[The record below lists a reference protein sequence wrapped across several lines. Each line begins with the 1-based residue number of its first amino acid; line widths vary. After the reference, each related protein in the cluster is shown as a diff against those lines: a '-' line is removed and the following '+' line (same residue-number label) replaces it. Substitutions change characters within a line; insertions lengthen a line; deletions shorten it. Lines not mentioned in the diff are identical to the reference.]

1 MKEEKTKKKIKC
13 GSKAAPE
20 TRLLHKRQIRCAV
33 YTRKSTEEG
42 LEQDFNSLDAQREA
56 CEAYIKSQQHEG
68 WVLIDK
74 YYDDGGFSGGTLE
87 RPGVKEL
94 FKDIEAGEVDI
105 VVVYKVDRLTRSLM
119 DFAKIVDLFD
129 SHNASFVS
137 ITQHFNTTTSMG
149 RLTLNILLSFAQFER
164 EVTGERIRDKIAA
177 SKKKGMW
184 MGGRV
189 PLGYEIADKKLVI
202 EKDFSSVIK
211 IIFERY
217 LELKSVHKLKT
228 YLDESNIRS
237 KSGKVFSKGNLYKIL
252 SNKIY
257 IGLITHKNN
266 TYNGEHKQIID
277 FETFEK
283 VQKLLLENRVD
294 KNCGLKSSSNSL
306 LAGKIYDD
314 KNNRMS
320 PSHSNTR
327 KRKYRYY
334 VSLAVTK
341 LKKGQEGSV
350 SKIPAGEIEKFVVE
364 EIKNFLLNTKKV
376 QKLIKDLN
384 VINQNDIINTIA
396 EITDFSNPKLIRA
409 ILEKVVISKEW
420 IEITLSQSQL
430 IETFKNLAH
439 DLEPPIETKEPCEDT
454 ITIKKDVRIST
465 TSQIGCNTL
474 IIPTG
479 SNIVP
484 MPNQHLIKVIVK
496 SRYWN
501 ELLLSGE
508 AKTSNDIQK
517 LEGLNDN
524 SYLKQVLNLRFLAPE
539 ITEAILN
546 GTQPR
551 DLTMAKLF
559 SLKTIDWQEQKK
571 ILEMCL

>member
-1 MKEEKTKKKIKC
+1 MIKTAVK
-13 GSKAAPE
+13 
-20 TRLLHKRQIRCAV
+20 TIRCAI
-33 YTRKSTEEG
+33 YARKSTEEG

-68 WVLIDK
+68 WVLVEK
-74 YYDDGGFSGGTLE
+74 QYNDGGFSGGTLE
-87 RPGVKEL
+87 RPAVKEL
-94 FKDIEAGEVDI
+94 FNDIEAGEVDI

-119 DFAKIVDLFD
+119 DFSKIVELFD
-129 SHNASFVS
+129 KQNASFVS

-164 EVTGERIRDKIAA
+164 EVTGERIRDKVAA

-184 MGGRV
+184 MGGCV
-189 PLGYEIADKKLVI
+189 PLGYEIVDKKLLI
-202 EKDFSSVIK
+202 EKNFASVIK
-211 IIFERY
+211 IIYEKY
-217 LELKSVHKLKT
+217 LELRSVCKLKT
-228 YLDESNIRS
+228 YLDESNLRS
-237 KSGKVFSKGNLYKIL
+237 RSDKVFSKGNLYNIL

-257 IGLITHKNN
+257 IGLIKHKTN
-266 TYNGEHKQIID
+266 TYNGEHKPIID

-294 KNCGLKSSSNSL
+294 KNCGLKSSSNLL

-334 VSLAVTK
+334 VSLALTK

-350 SKIPAGEIEKFVVE
+350 SKISAGEIEKFVVE

-376 QKLIKDLN
+376 QNVIKDCN
-384 VINQNDIINTIA
+384 VINQNEIIKAIGQ
-396 EITDFSNPKLIRA
+396 IKDFSNPKLIRA
-409 ILEKVVISKEW
+409 VLEKVVISKER

-430 IETFKNLAH
+430 IETLKNLANG
-439 DLEPPIETKEPCEDT
+439 LEAPIETKEPSKNP
-454 ITIKKDVRIST
+454 IVIKRDIRISS
-465 TSQIGCNTL
+465 TSQAGCNTL

-479 SNIVP
+479 SNTLS

-496 SRYWN
+496 SHYWN
-501 ELLLSGE
+501 ELLLTGE

-524 SYLKQVLNLRFLAPE
+524 SYLKQVLNLKFLAPE

-546 GTQPR
+546 GTQAR

-559 SLKTIDWQEQKK
+559 NLKTLDWHEQKRILK
-571 ILEMCL
+571 IC

>member
-1 MKEEKTKKKIKC
+1 MKEEKTKK
-13 GSKAAPE
+13 
-20 TRLLHKRQIRCAV
+20 TIRCAI

-68 WVLIDK
+68 WVLIEK
-74 YYDDGGFSGGTLE
+74 QYNDGGFSGGTLE
-87 RPGVKEL
+87 RPAVKEL

-119 DFAKIVDLFD
+119 DFSKIVELFD
-129 SHNASFVS
+129 NNEASFVS
-137 ITQHFNTTTSMG
+137 ITQSFNTTTSMG

-164 EVTGERIRDKIAA
+164 EVTGERIRDKVAA

-184 MGGRV
+184 MGGCV
-189 PLGYEIADKKLVI
+189 PLGYEIADKKLII
-202 EKDFSSVIK
+202 EKHFASVIK
-211 IIFERY
+211 IIYEKY
-217 LELKSVHKLKT
+217 LEFKSVHKLKT

-237 KSGKVFSKGNLYKIL
+237 RSGKVFSKGNLYNIL
-252 SNKIY
+252 SNKVY
-257 IGLITHKNN
+257 IGLVKHKNN
-266 TYNGEHKQIID
+266 TYNGEHKPIIE
-277 FETFEK
+277 FETFDK
-283 VQKLLLENRVD
+283 VQKLLIENRVD

-306 LAGKIYDD
+306 LAGKIFDD

-334 VSLAVTK
+334 VSLAITK

-364 EIKNFLLNTKKV
+364 EIKNYLQNTKKV
-376 QKLIKDLN
+376 QNLIKDCN
-384 VINQNDIINTIA
+384 VINQNDILKAIEN
-396 EITDFSNPKLIRA
+396 ITDFSNPKLIRA

-420 IEITLSQSQL
+420 IEITLSQNQI
-430 IETFKNLAH
+430 IETLKNLVNGS
-439 DLEPPIETKEPCEDT
+439 EPPIESTEPSEAP
-454 ITIKKDVRIST
+454 IIIKKDIRIST
-465 TSQIGCNTL
+465 TSQAGCNTL

-496 SRYWN
+496 SHYWN
-501 ELLLSGE
+501 ELLLTGE
-508 AKTSNDIQK
+508 AKTSYDIQK

-551 DLTMAKLF
+551 DLTMNKLF
-559 SLKTIDWQEQKK
+559 SLKTLNWQKQMSVLK
-571 ILEMCL
+571 MCAQYNH